1 MLTFNYTARDTA
13 ANKVI
18 KSTVQADSEKEAA
31 KLLMA
36 QGIVPLEIREESK
49 KKGIFASLS
58 GRITAKD
65 RVIFTRQLA
74 TLINAGLPLSQSLV
88 TVEEQTANK
97 SLKTIIRGIIT
108 SVEGGASMADSFAKY
123 PKTFNQVFIA
133 LVRAGETSG
142 TLDKSLERLADQQEK
157 DAEIMSKI
165 KGALAYPAIVLVVIV
180 GVIGFMLL
188 TVIPQVKVL
197 YADMGK
203 SLPFLTQIMVST
215 ADFFIKF
222 WWLVL
227 LILIGAVFL
236 LRRYVKTDAGR
247 KMWDTF
253 KLNVPL
259 FGTLFRKLYMAR
271 FTRTAETL
279 LATGVP
285 MLEVM
290 KICAEAVNN
299 TVVAQ
304 EILRA
309 ADRVKGG
316 KPLSQALKGEDYIL
330 PFVSQ
335 MVSIGE
341 QSGGI
346 DQMLAKTA
354 TFYENEIDAAI
365 KTISTAIEPV
375 LMVALAAV
383 AGLMV
388 GAILIPIYG
397 LANGTSL

>member
-13 ANKVI
+13 ANKVV
-18 KSTVQADSEKEAA
+18 KSTVQAQSEKEAA

-36 QGIVPLEIREESK
+36 QGIVPLEIHEVAQ
-49 KKGIFASLS
+49 KGGLFGSFKN
-58 GRITAKD
+58 RISAKE

-88 TVEEQTANK
+88 TVEEQTASK
-97 SLKTIIRGIIT
+97 PLKAIVRDIIT
-108 SVEGGASMADSFAKY
+108 SVEGGSSMADSFAKH
-123 PKTFNQVFIA
+123 PKVFNQVFVA

-165 KGALAYPAIVLVVIV
+165 KGALAYPAIVMVVIV
-180 GVIGFMLL
+180 GVIAFMLM
-188 TVIPQVKVL
+188 TVIPQVKQL

-203 SLPFLTQIMVST
+203 ELPFLTMILVGT
-215 ADFFIKF
+215 ADFMIEF

-227 LILIGAVFL
+227 IVLAGAVFL
-236 LRRYVKTDAGR
+236 LRRYVQTDAGR
-247 KMWDTF
+247 KMWDQL

-259 FGTLFRKLYMAR
+259 FGPLFRKLYMAR

-290 KICAEAVNN
+290 KICADAVNN
-299 TVVAQ
+299 TIISE

-309 ADRVKGG
+309 ADKVKGG
-316 KPLSQALKGEDYIL
+316 KPLSQALKGEEYIL
-330 PFVSQ
+330 PFVPQ

-346 DQMLAKTA
+346 DAMLAKTA

-365 KTISTAIEPV
+365 KTISTAIEPI

-383 AGLMV
+383 AGIMV

-397 LANGTSL
+397 LADGTSL